1 MNDDT
6 PRRDMQS
13 DDLRN
18 ARSRRRTAIVIGVGA
33 AAMLALSFA
42 SVPLYRAFC
51 AATGFGGATQ
61 VAKTAPARRGE
72 RTLTVRFDA
81 NVARDL
87 PWRFEP
93 EKAKISLR
101 TGETATVYYKVVSLA
116 DHETRG
122 QAAYNVSPEQSGMYF
137 NKIAC
142 FCFTEQKL
150 AAHQTAEWPVV
161 FFLDP
166 ALESDDSMRHV
177 EEITLSYSFFAV
189 KGEAAAPVGD
199 PGPGRPKS

>member
-1 MNDDT
+1 MSNETDQT
-6 PRRDMQS
+6 RERG
-13 DDLRN
+13 
-18 ARSRRRTAIVIGVGA
+18 RRRVAAWIVAGS

-42 SVPLYRAFC
+42 SAPLYRAFC

-61 VAKTAPARRGE
+61 VAKTAPSRQGE

-81 NVARDL
+81 NVAREL

-93 EKAKISLR
+93 EVAKIPLR
-101 TGETATVYYKVVSLA
+101 TGATATVFYKVVNLA

-122 QAAYNVSPEQSGMYF
+122 MAAYNVSPDQSGVYF

-150 AAHQTAEWPVV
+150 GPRETAEWPVV

-166 ALESDDSMRHV
+166 ALESDPLMRHV
-177 EEITLSYSFFAV
+177 EEVTLSYSFFAV
-189 KGEAAAPVGD
+189 KAAAPAKTSEA
-199 PGPGRPKS
+199 RAAKPKS